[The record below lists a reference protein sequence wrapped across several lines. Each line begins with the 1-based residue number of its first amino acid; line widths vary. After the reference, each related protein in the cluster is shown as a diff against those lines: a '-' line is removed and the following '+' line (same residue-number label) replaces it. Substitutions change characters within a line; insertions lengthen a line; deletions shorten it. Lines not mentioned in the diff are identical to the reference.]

1 MLACS
6 CLTGLFLFH
15 AAALWVSVLNPR
27 KGNYN
32 SSIGN
37 DLSLGGN
44 ILVIGGMLTA
54 IFAPTVLSKK
64 WPAPFDPANWWMV
77 VLPAALGIAAYK
89 VSLSSA
95 ATMLGQRRE
104 RVLAVVE
111 GRD

>member
-1 MLACS
+1 
-6 CLTGLFLFH
+6 
-15 AAALWVSVLNPR
+15 
-27 KGNYN
+27 
-32 SSIGN
+32 
-37 DLSLGGN
+37 
-44 ILVIGGMLTA
+44 
-54 IFAPTVLSKK
+54 
-64 WPAPFDPANWWMV
+64 MV